1 MGGIAPAGEQAGV
14 VEHSGRG
21 ADGREPAAGG
31 VLPEDESADAR
42 IGAEMGDAG
51 AAGQKDAVKNR
62 LAGGMVGDDGGEG
75 GVGMDRDAAAAGD
88 VNALVEGGGDNL
100 DAGAAEQVD
109 RGEGLDF
116 FEAGGEDCQNR
127 GHGVTLSLMSG
138 TAHGNFSERK
148 RLVIFGCGYVGAAM
162 ARLAVAHGVRVTALT
177 RNEGKAEALR
187 ADGVEEVIVDDLAAK
202 TWHDRIEGAPDYVL
216 NCVSSGGGGT
226 EGYRRSYL
234 EGMGSVVAWLRARGS
249 AGVAIY
255 TGSTSVYP
263 QDGGVTVDEDA
274 ATGGEERAQVLLA
287 TERLLLDATAAA
299 ATRVVLRL
307 AGIYGPGRHHLLE
320 QVRSGEAAGRPD
332 HHLNLAYRDD
342 IAAAVWAAWGAAPGA
357 HVFNVA
363 DDGAATKGEVVA
375 WLAARLGVAV
385 PGFSG
390 APAGGRRAVTPD
402 RIIAN
407 AKLKAALGWRPA
419 YPTFREGYEKILSL

>member
-299 ATRVVLRL
+299 ATAVSGRCGS
-307 AGIYGPGRHHLLE
+307 AGGTPSDAGAGTFLTAE
-320 QVRSGEAAGRPD
+320 QFHA
-332 HHLNLAYRDD
+332 L
-342 IAAAVWAAWGAAPGA
+342 I
-357 HVFNVA
+357 
-363 DDGAATKGEVVA
+363 DGA
-375 WLAARLGVAV
+375 
-385 PGFSG
+385 
-390 APAGGRRAVTPD
+390 
-402 RIIAN
+402 
-407 AKLKAALGWRPA
+407 
-419 YPTFREGYEKILSL
+419 LSAS